1 MGAGRDS
8 LKSVSAKLA
17 IRQLLGAVLVVVVL
31 YWVLDRQLSVRMQTD
46 FSAHGDVI
54 SAALAKAVEPALI
67 NRDITS
73 VQSALD
79 AVLRVPGV
87 QWAYV
92 EAPDGE
98 VLAQTFVPQ
107 FPPGLKE
114 TLAAAGNTPHTSL
127 TGPDQS
133 TLVIR
138 KPVLTGIVGNVFV
151 GFSLANL
158 EAAIGSMERVVLASI
173 IIIMC
178 IVTLLV
184 ALVTERIIRP
194 IRALTGAA
202 RDLSAGAGDALRP
215 LKVHSNDEIGVLTGA
230 FNSMAAQVVQQHEL
244 LDARVRERTE
254 ALSLTNAGLAAEILE
269 REKAE
274 KALRESG
281 ELVMLLLEAAPEAI
295 FGIDMEGKTTFCNT
309 ACVRLL
315 GYDSSA
321 ELLGKDMHALAH
333 HTKADGSP
341 FPLDECQIYR
351 SLKTGQE
358 THVDATILWRK
369 DGSNF
374 PAESSSR
381 AIHRGDT
388 IIGSVVTFVD
398 VTERLR
404 AEEVLRNA
412 KAAAEQGSRA
422 KSDFLANM
430 SHEIRTPL
438 NGVIGM
444 TDLALGTDLN
454 REQREYLETVKLS
467 ADSLLSVINDVLDFS
482 KMEAGKSDL
491 DIVDFDLRERLE
503 MTLRTLALAA
513 DQKGL
518 ELLCEV
524 APAVPTV
531 VKGDPGRLRQ
541 IIVNLVGNALK
552 FTAEG
557 EVLVK
562 VAVAQGQSDGI
573 HFTVSDTGI
582 GIAPD
587 KQSLI
592 FDPFMQADNTTTRN
606 YGGTGLGLAISKR
619 LVGMMD
625 GRLWVASRP
634 GVGSDFHFVVSLP
647 ACSAIVGVP
656 VPALPQNFAH
666 ARVLIVDDNQTN
678 RRILSSMLNKWGM
691 RSVAVGGGAAALH
704 ELSAAHEANEPY
716 GLILTDMHMPGMDG
730 FDLTQEIRRRPELK
744 AATIMLLSSGGHTG
758 DTARCERLNIAAYL
772 VKPVRESELRA
783 AVARA
788 LGNITEQGLPPT
800 ERRAPRDAGE
810 LRGVLN
816 ILIAED
822 NPVNQLLL
830 TRLLVKR
837 GHTVKVAGN
846 GRLAL
851 EMLDHE
857 AEPFDLIFM
866 DVQMPEMDGME
877 ATRVLRAKEK
887 TTGGH
892 LTLIGVTAH
901 ALEGDKE
908 RCLQAG
914 MDGYLSKPIRVEELD
929 AVLQRQLAMRLR
941 VKDLA

>member
-1 MGAGRDS
+1 M
-8 LKSVSAKLA
+8 KSVSTKLA
-17 IRQLLGAVLVVVVL
+17 IRQLLGAVLVIVVL

-54 SAALAKAVEPALI
+54 TAALAKSVEPSLI

-79 AVLRVPGV
+79 AVLSVPGV

-92 EAPDGE
+92 EGPDGT

-107 FPPGLKE
+107 FPPTLKSE
-114 TLAAAGNTPHTSL
+114 LAAAGNTVHTSL
-127 TGPDQS
+127 LGRGQS

-138 KPVLTGIVGNVFV
+138 MPVLTGIVGNVFV

-158 EAAIGSMERVVLASI
+158 ETAIRSMERVVLASI

-178 IVTLLV
+178 IVTLMV

-202 RDLSAGAGDALRP
+202 QDLSAGAGDALRP
-215 LKVHSNDEIGVLTGA
+215 LKVHSNDEIGVLTGT
-230 FNSMAAQVVQQHEL
+230 FNYMAAQVVQQHEL

-254 ALSLTNAGLAAEILE
+254 ALSQTNAGLAAEILE

-295 FGIDMEGKTTFCNT
+295 FGIDMEGKTSFCNT
-309 ACVRLL
+309 ACVRML
-315 GYDSSA
+315 GYDSAA

-341 FPLDECQIYR
+341 FPLEECRIYS
-351 SLKTGQE
+351 SLKTGQD
-358 THVDATILWRK
+358 TQVDGGILWRK
-369 DGSNF
+369 DGSSF

-381 AIHRGDT
+381 PIRRGAT

-398 VTERLR
+398 VTERRR

-422 KSDFLANM
+422 KSEFLANM

-482 KMEAGKSDL
+482 KMEAGKASL
-491 DIVDFDLRERLE
+491 DIVDFDLRDSLE
-503 MTLRTLALAA
+503 MILRTLALSA
-513 DQKGL
+513 DQKEL

-524 APAVPTV
+524 APAVPAV
-531 VKGDPGRLRQ
+531 VKGDPARLRQ
-541 IIVNLVGNALK
+541 ILVNLVGNALK
-552 FTAEG
+552 FTAQG

-562 VAVAQGQSDGI
+562 VDLAAGRDGEI

-582 GIAPD
+582 GIAPE
-587 KQSLI
+587 KQALI
-592 FDPFMQADNTTTRN
+592 FDPFTQADNTTTRN
-606 YGGTGLGLAISKR
+606 YGGTGLGLAITKR
-619 LVGMMD
+619 LVGMM
-625 GRLWVASRP
+625 GGKLWVESRP
-634 GVGSDFHFVVSLP
+634 DVGSDFHFVVSLP
-647 ACSAIVGVP
+647 ASSV
-656 VPALPQNFAH
+656 
-666 ARVLIVDDNQTN
+666 
-678 RRILSSMLNKWGM
+678 ILDASTAPR
-691 RSVAVGGGAAALH
+691 RSVGA
-704 ELSAAHEANEPY
+704 
-716 GLILTDMHMPGMDG
+716 
-730 FDLTQEIRRRPELK
+730 
-744 AATIMLLSSGGHTG
+744 
-758 DTARCERLNIAAYL
+758 
-772 VKPVRESELRA
+772 
-783 AVARA
+783 
-788 LGNITEQGLPPT
+788 
-800 ERRAPRDAGE
+800 
-810 LRGVLN
+810 RGVLK

-837 GHTVKVAGN
+837 GHLVKVAAN
-846 GRLAL
+846 GRVAL
-851 EMLDHE
+851 DMLESE
-857 AEPFDLIFM
+857 AQPFDLVFM

-877 ATRVLRAKEK
+877 ATRALRARERA
-887 TTGGH
+887 TGGH
-892 LTLIGVTAH
+892 ITLIGVTAH
-901 ALEGDKE
+901 ALEGDRE
-908 RCLQAG
+908 RCLEAG

-929 AVLQRQLAMRLR
+929 GALERQLAAGRRPLE
-941 VKDLA
+941 DLA

>member
-1 MGAGRDS
+1 
-8 LKSVSAKLA
+8 
-17 IRQLLGAVLVVVVL
+17 
-31 YWVLDRQLSVRMQTD
+31 
-46 FSAHGDVI
+46 
-54 SAALAKAVEPALI
+54 
-67 NRDITS
+67 
-73 VQSALD
+73 
-79 AVLRVPGV
+79 
-87 QWAYV
+87 
-92 EAPDGE
+92 
-98 VLAQTFVPQ
+98 
-107 FPPGLKE
+107 
-114 TLAAAGNTPHTSL
+114 
-127 TGPDQS
+127 
-133 TLVIR
+133 
-138 KPVLTGIVGNVFV
+138 
-151 GFSLANL
+151 
-158 EAAIGSMERVVLASI
+158 
-173 IIIMC
+173 
-178 IVTLLV
+178 
-184 ALVTERIIRP
+184 VTERIIRP

-744 AATIMLLSSGGHTG
+744 AATIMLLSSGGRTG

-877 ATRVLRAKEK
+877 ATRVLRAKER